1 MRPYGF
7 AFLIALVAGKKEPPP
22 SISVLLLPAKSAEP
36 PQSSGIFFASA
47 LIAFPD
53 AARVASCVPASKTG
67 SSESQPAGSS
77 LRCKRF
83 NNAASLGLIA
93 CQVFRRASQSLR
105 DCAPRSLTLR
115 TCAKTSAG
123 SAKCSSGFKPKIF
136 LVSAISSAPRAEPC
150 EPAVPFA
157 FGAGQAITECIR
169 INDGLVSSALAAII
183 AASTAGRSMRPSAAA
198 GTSITCQPYAR

>member
-22 SISVLLLPAKSAEP
+22 SMSVLLLPAKSAEP

-77 LRCKRF
+77 LLCRRF
-83 NNAASLGLIA
+83 NNAASLGLLA

-105 DCAPRSLTLR
+105 TCAPRSLTLR
-115 TCAKTSAG
+115 TWPNTSAG
-123 SAKCSSGFKPKIF
+123 SAKFSSGFKPKIF
-136 LVSAISSAPRAEPC
+136 LVSAISSTPNAEPC
-150 EPAVPFA
+150 DPAVPFA
-157 FGAGQAITECIR
+157 FGAGHAMTECIR
-169 INDGLVSSALAAII
+169 INDGLVSSVFAEII
-183 AASTAGRSMRPSAAA
+183 AASTAGRSMRPSAAD